1 MVHPNRHVKKF
12 GPLNEDEQK
21 QMLAALD
28 KAQASA
34 WTKPKS
40 RGSAALDKAQ
50 ASAWTKPKARG
61 SGKSAAKPKART
73 SAREPKIPP
82 KPEARGSEKSAQR
95 EPGLGKARG
104 SGKSSPVVLDN
115 TTDIE
120 TERWQR
126 HLTMAPEE
134 NQDLEAIEDFTF
146 PNAK

>member
-1 MVHPNRHVKKF
+1 MLGPPPGLDLKPGLFDGKFSAQLLANFEGVESARLHPKSNVKKF

-34 WTKPKS
+34 WTKPK
-40 RGSAALDKAQ
+40 
-50 ASAWTKPKARG
+50 AR
-61 SGKSAAKPKART
+61 
-73 SAREPKIPP
+73 AREPKNPP
-82 KPEARGSEKSAQR
+82 KPEARGSGKSAQR

-115 TTDIE
+115 TDIE

-126 HLTMAPEE
+126 HLTMAPQE
-134 NQDLEAIEDFTF
+134 NQDLGSLD
-146 PNAK
+146 